1 MSCRGGLLIKPLGS
15 FFVASALSVCLVCD
29 GRGTEPIPSDV
40 SKGSMSDLMVRGD
53 VLLIEGEYYFV
64 KDTTGHE
71 VRLHVNSETKSEDRI
86 KVGDKI
92 EARITSEGHARS
104 ITLQIPQDYIAPPLP
119 NSSPGFHSEFPERG
133 VAH

>member
-1 MSCRGGLLIKPLGS
+1 MKLLGS
-15 FFVASALSVCLVCD
+15 FFIASALSVCLVFD
-29 GRGTEPIPSDV
+29 GSGTEPIPSDV
-40 SKGSMSDLMVRGD
+40 SKGSMSDLTVKGD

-71 VRLHVNSETKSEDRI
+71 VRLHVNSETKSEDKI

-92 EARITSEGHARS
+92 EARVTSSGHAKS

-119 NSSPGFHSEFPERG
+119 NSSSGVHSEFPERG